1 MALPSL
7 PLVPSIKTSLLRQ
20 MIFRAL
26 LQYLR
31 LIPKNSKMQKV
42 WHSSNI
48 AWGTSEGRVEI
59 TELVKNW
66 PRRHLLLWD
75 VQEHRDLVVLL

>member
-1 MALPSL
+1 
-7 PLVPSIKTSLLRQ
+7 
-20 MIFRAL
+20 
-26 LQYLR
+26 
-31 LIPKNSKMQKV
+31 MQKV
-42 WHSSNI
+42 WYSSNI
-48 AWGTSEGRVEI
+48 AWGTSEGRMEI